1 MHGLLTLFE
10 PCWRTFL
17 RNNPVVANPVGMML
31 SRSIFLIAIWTIAAC
46 AASPK
51 IGYDFDRSTDF
62 GTYRTYAWLSGD
74 QEKTGDRRADSSAV
88 DMRMRIAVATQLRLK
103 GYQALPEGKPDFYVA
118 YHIGLKD
125 NAPSV
130 STPYYSDGMAGHAF
144 AHSADTRTAGKPPN
158 TVNDSPSYLTGALLI
173 DIIDAG
179 SQKLVWRGTAAGEV
193 DPGLTSQ
200 QRDERTKAI
209 VQSILSHFPPK

>member
-1 MHGLLTLFE
+1 MITMGRHLF
-10 PCWRTFL
+10 
-17 RNNPVVANPVGMML
+17 
-31 SRSIFLIAIWTIAAC
+31 IAVFWMAAAC
-46 AASPK
+46 APSPK
-51 IGYDFDRSTDF
+51 IGYDFDRSANF
-62 GTYRTYAWLSGD
+62 SAYHTYAWLSGE

-88 DMRMRIAVATQLRLK
+88 DMRIRIAVGTQLRLK
-103 GYQALPEGKPDFYVA
+103 GYEALSEGRPDFYVA

-144 AHSADTRTAGKPPN
+144 AHAADTRQAGTPAPAA
-158 TVNDSPSYLTGALLI
+158 TEAPSYLTGSLLI
-173 DIIDAG
+173 DIIDAA

-200 QRDERTKAI
+200 QRDERTKTI
-209 VQSILSHFPPK
+209 VRRLLSHFPPK